1 MSERPTEDVVAMSIL
16 EGTMLSI
23 CREMGITLMKTSY
36 STIFNEALDF
46 TCVLADAKGDM
57 IAAADFCPAHIGGMP
72 VVIKSCVREM
82 ACKGLA
88 EGDVIMHNDPYR
100 GGLHTPDHTFFMPFF
115 VDGELM
121 GYAVS
126 IGHVAEIGG
135 MVPGSFASEGTEIFH
150 EGMRVPPVH
159 IKRCGEDVEEV
170 WKLVLANVRTPRH
183 NYGDYRA
190 MISAC
195 ETGASRM
202 NALIEKYGK
211 ARFSALTDALI
222 RYSEGRMRAEIAA
235 IPDGHYSFE
244 DHMEDDGIED
254 RPRRVAVDVF
264 VQGDELVAD
273 FARSDPQARGAIN
286 ATLGVTWS
294 ATFNAML
301 HVTDPSIPRNAG
313 CYRPI
318 RVLARPG
325 SVANVDYPA
334 PEVGGNTET
343 HLRLCYAIIAALSE
357 RVPERTFAPDAG
369 THCNFLFGGQH
380 PATGEYYVC
389 YDFMIGGWGGRP
401 FADGHDTCNC
411 INGNCRTVPVE
422 VYETRFPWLVETL
435 SLVEDSGGPGRYRG
449 GLGSTKTLVC
459 QADEITIS
467 HMGDRHQ
474 TGPWGLLG
482 GGEGGTASLLVRRA
496 NSESWQDACAAW
508 GKVSPSKFANVAIRR
523 GDRVRLTTCGGGGY
537 GEPGTREPEMV
548 AEDLREGYVST
559 AAVSR
564 YDYDPAKSGAE

>member
-1 MSERPTEDVVAMSIL
+1 
-16 EGTMLSI
+16 MLSI

-72 VVIKSCVREM
+72 VVIKTCVREM
-82 ACKGLA
+82 ASEGLE

-115 VDGELM
+115 VAGELM
-121 GYAVS
+121 GYAVA
-126 IGHVAEIGG
+126 IGHVAEVGG

-150 EGMRVPPVH
+150 EGVRVPPVH
-159 IKRCGEDVEEV
+159 VKRRGEDVEEV

-190 MISAC
+190 
-195 ETGASRM
+195 
-202 NALIEKYGK
+202 LIEKYGK
-211 ARFSALTDALI
+211 TRFTALAGDLI
-222 RYSEGRMRAEIAA
+222 SYSEDRMRAEIAA
-235 IPDGHYSFE
+235 IPDGRYSFE
-244 DHMEDDGIED
+244 DYMEDDGISD
-254 RPRRVAVDVF
+254 RPHKIAVDLF

-273 FARSDPQARGAIN
+273 FGRSARQARGAIN

-294 ATFNAML
+294 ATYNAML
-301 HVTDPSIPRNAG
+301 HVTDPAIPRNAG

-318 RVLARPG
+318 RVLAPPG

-343 HLRLCYAIIAALSE
+343 HLRLCYAVIAALSE
-357 RVPERTFAPDAG
+357 RLPGRTFATDAG
-369 THCNFLFGGQH
+369 THCNFLFGGVH
-380 PATGEYYVC
+380 PESGEYYVC

-422 VYETRFPWLVETL
+422 VYETRFPWMVENL
-435 SLVEDSGGPGRYRG
+435 SLVTDSGGPGRYRG
-449 GLGSTKTLVC
+449 GLGSTKTLAC
-459 QADEITIS
+459 RADEITVS
-467 HMGDRHQ
+467 HMGDRHK
-474 TGPWGLLG
+474 TAPWGLLG
-482 GGEGGTASLLVRRA
+482 GGAGGTASLLIQRA
-496 NSESWQDACAAW
+496 GEAAWRDACAAF
-508 GKVSPSKFANVAIRR
+508 GKTSPSKFGNVAIRR

-537 GEPGTREPEMV
+537 GDAASRPLEMV
-548 AEDLREGYVST
+548 AEDLHEGYIS
-559 AAVSR
+559 AAAAAAR
-564 YDYDPAKSGAE
+564 YGYAPEPEAAE